1 MNKVVSARAV
11 TIEVCFAFN
20 RADIS
25 TLCSLVLNVLC
36 VQGLLVLSLALGNVI
51 TGDVKEIPTS
61 LPSELRDFLS
71 K

>member
-1 MNKVVSARAV
+1 MLCRIVM
-11 TIEVCFAFN
+11 EVL
-20 RADIS
+20 RM
-25 TLCSLVLNVLC
+25 
-36 VQGLLVLSLALGNVI
+36 QGLLVLSLALGEVI

>member
-1 MNKVVSARAV
+1 MKKIFRVYFELIGRFDN
-11 TIEVCFAFN
+11 
-20 RADIS
+20 
-25 TLCSLVLNVLC
+25 CS
-36 VQGLLVLSLALGNVI
+36 QGMLVLSLALGETI

>member
-1 MNKVVSARAV
+1 MNKVVSA
-11 TIEVCFAFN
+11 TQLQSKFALHLTEQ
-20 RADIS
+20 I
-25 TLCSLVLNVLC
+25 SLVLNVLC
-36 VQGLLVLSLALGNVI
+36 MQGLLVLSLALGEVI

>member
-1 MNKVVSARAV
+1 MKKVVSAV
-11 TIEVCFAFN
+11 QLQSKFALQLTEQ
-20 RADIS
+20 I
-25 TLCSLVLNVLC
+25 SLVLNVLC
-36 VQGLLVLSLALGNVI
+36 MQGLLVLSLALGEVI